1 MTDNTDDTGRGP
13 QKPSE
18 GPRRPHATIDLKATE
33 VGGAGRAGSGAAR
46 ENARAGALPP
56 PGAAASGRSA
66 FAERLIAVRRLG
78 RSTLGSNTF
87 LSHVA
92 AGVAG
97 AVLTLVV
104 GGLFGLFGGGAAGSQ
119 GVPADLGRRLAALEQ
134 KSAQPPTASSDV
146 TGKLASTEARVK
158 TLEDRTANVTVM
170 ADTQAKLAAQ
180 AKALESRVGS
190 PELLGRLTKLETSLA
205 ALAANGKTAN
215 GPQSE
220 ALSGKLADLEKLAIE
235 AGAAARSAS
244 QRMDRDLARV
254 KTEAVQLGQRLDSLK
269 GEIEAQF
276 KGAARSSDLAPVLS
290 KLAAFEKDLQSF
302 LRGETDRSAN
312 ATRVLLTLE
321 LANLKRAMD
330 RGERYSAELE
340 AVKQAAGGGL
350 KLAALER
357 HKLDG
362 VQTQPE
368 LFKQF
373 RAVANAAIDAEAES
387 ADASVLD
394 RLVAGAKGIVR
405 VRKAGHD
412 PSDNSGEAVTGRM
425 EAALK
430 DGRLGE
436 VLAQGKTLPPK
447 AAFAAED
454 WLRKVEARYAVDQA
468 IAEIEAGLK
477 SSLAARPAE
486 PKR

>member
-13 QKPSE
+13 QKPGE

-33 VGGAGRAGSGAAR
+33 VGGAGSAGSGAAK

-56 PGAAASGRSA
+56 PGAASRRSA
-66 FAERLIAVRRLG
+66 FADRLTTVRRLG

-97 AVLTLVV
+97 AVLTMVV
-104 GGLFGLFGGGAAGSQ
+104 GSLFGLFGGGSPGGQ
-119 GVPADLGRRLAALEQ
+119 GVPADVSRRLAVIEQ
-134 KSAQPPTASSDV
+134 KAAQLPAASSDV
-146 TGKLASTEARVK
+146 SGKLTSTEARVK
-158 TLEDRTANVTVM
+158 TLEDRTANVAAM
-170 ADTQAKLAAQ
+170 ADAQAKLAAQ

-190 PELLGRLTKLETSLA
+190 PELLGRLTKLETAMA
-205 ALAANGKTAN
+205 ALAANGKAGN
-215 GPQSE
+215 GPQSDL
-220 ALSGKLADLEKLAIE
+220 LSGKLADLEKLATE
-235 AGAAARSAS
+235 AGEAARSAT
-244 QRMDRDLARV
+244 QRVDRDLAGV
-254 KTEAVQLGQRLDSLK
+254 KTEATRLGQRLDSLK
-269 GEIEAQF
+269 GEVEAQF
-276 KGAARSSDLAPVLS
+276 KGAARSSDLAPVMS
-290 KLAAFEKDLQSF
+290 KLAAFEKDLQGF
-302 LRGETDRSAN
+302 VRGETDRSAN

-321 LANLKRAMD
+321 LANLKRAME
-330 RGERYSAELE
+330 RGDRYSAELE
-340 AVKQAAGGGL
+340 AVKQAAGGAL

-368 LFKQF
+368 LAKQF
-373 RAVANAAIDAEAES
+373 RTVANAAIDAEAEP

-405 VRKAGHD
+405 VRKAGHETGD
-412 PSDNSGEAVTGRM
+412 TSVEAVTGRM
-425 EAALK
+425 EAAVK
-430 DGRLGE
+430 EGRLGE

-447 AAFAAED
+447 AALAAEA
-454 WLRKVEARYAVDQA
+454 WLRKVEARHAVDQA
-468 IAEIEAGLK
+468 MAEIEAGLK
-477 SSLAARPAE
+477 SSLAAPPAE